1 LTDVELYR
9 RGTAGSRHVL
19 TDVELYRRGTAG
31 SRHVLTD
38 VEPAILGR

>member
-1 LTDVELYR
+1 MFYR
-9 RGTAGSRHVL
+9 RGTAGSMFYRRG
-19 TDVELYRRGTAG
+19 TAGSMFYRRGTAG